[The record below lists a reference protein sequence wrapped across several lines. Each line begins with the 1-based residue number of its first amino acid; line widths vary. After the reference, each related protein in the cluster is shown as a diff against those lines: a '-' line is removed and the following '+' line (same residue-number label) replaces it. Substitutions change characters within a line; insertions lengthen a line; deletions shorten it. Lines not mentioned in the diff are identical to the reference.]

1 MPRSRID
8 RSLVTPCRIL
18 AVHDDIAFHSDLWRV
33 AAASGHV
40 VTALTGGEK
49 AIEMA
54 RRLSPDII
62 LLNLGLA
69 GPAGH
74 DGRDLLVAL
83 KADPATVFIP
93 VLAYRRF
100 HEAFDKRHA
109 LELGAEDLLSDPLDA
124 HAVIAK
130 IERIVLRTSSGN
142 FPTSNG

>member
-8 RSLVTPCRIL
+8 KSLVTPCRIL
-18 AVHDDIAFHSDLWRV
+18 AVHDDIAFQSDLWRV

-40 VTALTGGEK
+40 VTALTGGDK

-54 RRLSPDII
+54 RRLKPDII

-69 GPAGH
+69 GPSGR

-83 KADPATVFIP
+83 KADPTTLFIP
-93 VLAYRRF
+93 VLAYRRT
-100 HEAFDKRHA
+100 HEAFNRWHA

-124 HAVIAK
+124 RAVIAK
-130 IERIVLRTSSGN
+130 MERIVLRTSSGK
-142 FPTSNG
+142 FPTSDG